1 MPTSPALMGFLPAT
15 ERTTHCLHVLTCL
28 PPLPTLQLLSWSG
41 ATAKGRLCMR
51 RSCCTGR
58 QVRAVVLVC
67 RQAGRRRPPLALARL
82 VSDYEELEKP
92 SGCVAVCR

>member
-1 MPTSPALMGFLPAT
+1 MPASPALLSFLPAT
-15 ERTTHCLHVLTCL
+15 NRTTHYLHVLTCL
-28 PPLPTLQLLSWSG
+28 PPLPTLQRLSWSG

-67 RQAGRRRPPLALARL
+67 RQAGGGHPQP
-82 VSDYEELEKP
+82 
-92 SGCVAVCR
+92 